1 MSSGVKRT
9 LKIVAGLFLTVFI
22 PIAIAIAPIDRKP
35 IEEQDFYK
43 ESFAFVDEA
52 NINHFEGS
60 DSLQIGWATV
70 NITPDHIMPM
80 AGYRPRDHFEDIHD
94 SLFTRVLVI
103 DNGATTVAL
112 ITVDLLLFPPLLNSA
127 LKEALQDKV
136 DFMYLSATHT
146 HNGVGAFDNTVGGEL
161 ISGTYDPA
169 WVMTLSSKIQD
180 AVQRANTTKINATIA
195 YGESYAQD
203 LVANRLRRSGQKD
216 GTLRSI
222 LIERSDNSKGIFFTF
237 SAHATSIDKKS
248 MTLSADYPGRVI
260 ANLNLQGFDFGMYM
274 AGMVGSHRMEYKM
287 MKMVGFPLMDTFSY
301 TLTKR
306 LLHTRYNFKDTESK
320 ATIRF
325 AEVPVSFGESQMRIL
340 ENWRIRPWLFNT
352 LLSPL
357 EGSLTYLKIGDITLV
372 GTPCDFSGELYLNH
386 LNDFDAPL
394 MITSFNGS
402 YVGYITED
410 DAYDEINRTEVRN
423 MNWVGPYHGK
433 FMAELIEKLIRSE
446 P

>member
-9 LKIVAGLFLTVFI
+9 LKIVAGLFFTVFI
-22 PIAIAIAPIDRKP
+22 LIAIAIAPIDRTP

-52 NINHFEGS
+52 NINHFEGN
-60 DSLQIGWATV
+60 DSLQIGWTTV
-70 NITPDHIMPM
+70 NITPDHSMPM
-80 AGYRPRDHFEDIHD
+80 AGYRPRDHFEEVHD
-94 SLFTRVLVI
+94 SLFARVLVI
-103 DNGATTVAL
+103 DNGETTVAL

-216 GTLRSI
+216 GTVRSI
-222 LIERSDNSKGIFFTF
+222 LIERADDSKGIFFTF
-237 SAHATSIDKKS
+237 SAHATSLDKTS

-260 ANLNLQGFDFGMYM
+260 ANLNMQGIDFGMYM
-274 AGMVGSHRMEYKM
+274 AGMVGSHRVEYKM
-287 MKMVGFPLMDTFSY
+287 IRMVGFPLMDTFSNL
-301 TLTKR
+301 LTNR
-306 LLHTRYNFKDTESK
+306 LLHTHYIVSDGK
-320 ATIRF
+320 ASIGY
-325 AEVPVSFGESQMRIL
+325 AEVPISFGESQMRIL
-340 ENWRIRPWLFNT
+340 ENWRIRPWLFND

-386 LNDFDAPL
+386 LKDFDAPL

-410 DAYDEINRTEVRN
+410 NAYDEINRTEVRN

-433 FMAELIEKLIRSE
+433 FMAELIQRLISRE
-446 P
+446 

>member
-1 MSSGVKRT
+1 MSSGVKRS
-9 LKIVAGLFLTVFI
+9 LKIFAGLFLTIFI
-22 PIAIAIAPIDRKP
+22 LIAIVIAPIDRTP

-52 NINHFEGS
+52 NINHFEGN

-70 NITPDHIMPM
+70 NITPAHSMPI
-80 AGYRPRDHFEDIHD
+80 AGYRPRDHFEDVHD
-94 SLFTRVLVI
+94 SLFARVLVL
-103 DNGATTVAL
+103 DNGAATVAL
-112 ITVDLLLFPPLLNSA
+112 ITVDLLLFPPLLNAA

-146 HNGVGAFDNTVGGEL
+146 HNSVGAFDNTVGGEL

-180 AVQRANTTKINATIA
+180 AVQLANNTKVNATIA

-216 GTLRSI
+216 GTVRSI
-222 LIERSDNSKGIFFTF
+222 LIERADDTKGIFFTF
-237 SAHATSIDKKS
+237 SAHATSLDKKS
-248 MTLSADYPGRVI
+248 LTLSADYPGRVI
-260 ANLNLQGFDFGMYM
+260 ENLNTHGFDFGIYM
-274 AGMVGSHRMEYKM
+274 AGMVGSHRVEYKM
-287 MKMVGFPLMDTFSY
+287 VRMVGFPLMDTFSNV
-301 TLTKR
+301 LTKR
-306 LLHTRYNFKDTESK
+306 LLNTHYVASYGK
-320 ATIRF
+320 ASIRF

-340 ENWRIRPWLFNT
+340 ENWRIRPWLFNA

-386 LNDFDAPL
+386 LKTYNEPL
-394 MITSFNGS
+394 IITSFNGS
-402 YVGYITED
+402 YVGYITD
-410 DAYDEINRTEVRN
+410 DAAYDEINRSEVRN
-423 MNWVGPYHGK
+423 MNWVGPYHGQ
-433 FMAELIEKLIRSE
+433 FMAGLIERLINKKH
-446 P
+446 

>member
-1 MSSGVKRT
+1 MSSGVKLM
-9 LKIVAGLFLTVFI
+9 LKIFAGLFL
-22 PIAIAIAPIDRKP
+22 IAIILIVISIAPIDRTP
-35 IEEQDFYK
+35 IEKQDFYK
-43 ESFAFVDEA
+43 QSFAAVDA
-52 NINHFEGS
+52 APIKHFTGN

-70 NITPDHIMPM
+70 NITPDHNLPM

-94 SLFTRVLVI
+94 SLFARVMVI

-112 ITVDLLLFPPLLNSA
+112 ITVDLLLFPPQLKAALNEV
-127 LKEALQDKV
+127 LKDKI

-146 HNGVGAFDNTVGGEL
+146 HNSVGAFDNTVGGEL
-161 ISGTYDPA
+161 ISGTYDQT
-169 WVMTLSSKIQD
+169 WVNTLSNKIKE
-180 AVQRANTTKINATIA
+180 AVKLASSTKLRANMA

-216 GTLRSI
+216 GTVRSI
-222 LIERSDNSKGIFFTF
+222 LIERADGTKGVFFTF

-260 ANLNLQGFDFGMYM
+260 ENLRIHEIDFGMYM
-274 AGMVGSHRMEYKM
+274 AGMVGSHRVEYKM
-287 MKMVGFPLMDTFSY
+287 ISMKGFPLMDTFSNE
-301 TLTKR
+301 LTRR
-306 LLHTRYNFKDTESK
+306 LLNTHYAVSDCKES
-320 ATIRF
+320 IRF
-325 AEVPVSFGESQMRIL
+325 AEVPISFGESQMRIL
-340 ENWRIRPWLFNT
+340 ENWRVRPWLFNA

-386 LNDFDAPL
+386 LKSYDHPL

-410 DAYDEINRTEVRN
+410 AAYDEINRTEVRN

-433 FMAELIEKLIRSE
+433 FMAELIERLISKE
-446 P
+446 